1 MEKMVGNKDI
11 CKEVFVV
18 LSNFNKDIIKKIPD
32 NIFKILMDGAADS
45 TLDVNIDINKD
56 INEQKISQESKE
68 LISILYYQYIAEA
81 DEKKELIKL
90 WELNDKNKGEK

>member
-1 MEKMVGNKDI
+1 MEKMVGNKNI

-18 LSNFNKDIIKKIPD
+18 LSNFNKEVIQKIPD

-45 TLDVNIDINKD
+45 TINVNIDISKD

-68 LISILYYQYIAEA
+68 LISILYYKYIAEA

-90 WELNDKNKGEK
+90 WEINDKK